1 MNTDF
6 TQRCFKCFD
15 AVMGTGIDYTKSPEE
30 QGMDEL
36 DFIEIVMEAELE
48 FDCTIDD
55 RNLGDL
61 KNFKSFTEIAEW
73 LASFT

>member
-6 TQRCFKCFD
+6 MQRCFKCFD

-30 QGMDEL
+30 QGMDAL

-48 FDCTIDD
+48 FYCTVKCEDLDD
-55 RNLGDL
+55 Y
-61 KNFKSFTEIAEW
+61 KNFKSFIEIAEW